1 MTGQL
6 FRFRTVA
13 HADGCHDASYCNST
27 KNYRFSQACTYSI
40 FTQDCHFSFLIQ
52 LWDCAMYWV
61 WLHFVP
67 TNSVTER
74 RSKHLDVIR
83 MEIKSFSSASGCSI
97 LNTIVSQ
104 ARKNGIRSNVDR
116 AIVRRTKSRG
126 VVKCTRLDDQWMW
139 PTIARSLLLW
149 LKTYLDTFLL
159 LLEAISSF
167 LDKGSHL
174 SNSSIMNITMMISNH
189 QFFFVAL
196 ACH

>member
-1 MTGQL
+1 MTWQL

-13 HADGCHDASYCNST
+13 LLRVPWCKLQQYNE
-27 KNYRFSQACTYSI
+27 KFSQACTYSM
-40 FTQDCHFSFLIQ
+40 FTQDSHFSFLIQ
-52 LWDCAMYWV
+52 LCDCAIYWV

-74 RSKHLDVIR
+74 RNKHLDVIR
-83 MEIKSFSSASGCSI
+83 IEIKSFSSASGYSI

-139 PTIARSLLLW
+139 PTIERSLLLW
-149 LKTYLDTFLL
+149 LKTYLDTFCFCWKRS
-159 LLEAISSF
+159 AVF
-167 LDKGSHL
+167 LTRAPICRIRL
-174 SNSSIMNITMMISNH
+174 
-189 QFFFVAL
+189 
-196 ACH
+196 